1 MSRAI
6 SGRRQT
12 SLAGGEGTAGRLF
25 QLCVLA
31 GALFFA
37 DFSHAQPS
45 GTTFDPNLGGSL
57 IGAPSSDPY
66 QMVAP
71 AVGSPSSAVLPAAG
85 GLFAGRPAVDSRSPG
100 GSDPY
105 AIGPTTVAQAVSP
118 AAAQLNAPLLNGP
131 LLNGPLFQGGPIDNS
146 LRQWDPLLPGFQNRI
161 DSRLFLRAE
170 SLLWDVS
177 GMDAPPLVTT
187 SPDGTG
193 QDIAAT
199 LGQAGTSVAFGGKTL
214 NDGST
219 GGFLIGGGLWISPE
233 RNFAIETEYFQLSE
247 FDDGYNGS
255 SDGAVILGR
264 PYFDVTQGGEAA
276 ELIAYPGLVSGDVG
290 VRTESNLRSFL
301 IDGRVSLCPTHG
313 ACCQQCGLR
322 DRTDWIIG
330 YRNIRLR
337 DSLSIV
343 ENRRRELSNDPR
355 MFASSDQFQTTNQF
369 NGLQLGIV
377 HRMLLQRAWLET
389 SMRVALGNTEQTLRV
404 AGSTTIED
412 QGTSA
417 TYDAGLLA
425 QHTNSGTRSR
435 DEFALVPELGVRL
448 GIRLTDRLHANI
460 GYSVLYLPNVIRA
473 SEQIDRDLNPGLV
486 PPGTDPLAG
495 ALRPRVLWVQSD
507 YLAHGL
513 HLGGELNF

>member
-1 MSRAI
+1 MLHVSRANA
-6 SGRRQT
+6 SRRLT
-12 SLAGGEGTAGRLF
+12 SLAGGKVTAGRLF
-25 QLCVLA
+25 RLCLLA
-31 GALFFA
+31 AALISA

-45 GTTFDPNLGGSL
+45 GAIYNPNPDGSVF
-57 IGAPSSDPY
+57 GTHSSDPY

-71 AVGSPSSAVLPAAG
+71 TAGNASSAVLPAGG
-85 GLFAGRPAVDSRSPG
+85 GLFAG
-100 GSDPY
+100 
-105 AIGPTTVAQAVSP
+105 SP
-118 AAAQLNAPLLNGP
+118 AMA
-131 LLNGPLFQGGPIDNS
+131 S
-146 LRQWDPLLPGFQNRI
+146 LRQWDPLLPRFQNRI
-161 DSRLFLRAE
+161 NSRLFLRAE
-170 SLLWDVS
+170 YLLWDVS

-199 LGQAGTSVAFGGKTL
+199 LGEAGTSVAFGGKTL

-219 GGFLIGGGLWISPE
+219 GGFLIGGGLWISPAQ
-233 RNFAIETEYFQLSE
+233 NFAIETEYFQLAE
-247 FDDGYNGS
+247 LDDGYSGS

-264 PYFDVTQGGEAA
+264 PYFDLTDGEETA
-276 ELIAYPGLVSGDVG
+276 ELLAYPGLVSGDIR
-290 VRTESNLRSFL
+290 VRSESNLRSFL

-313 ACCQQCGLR
+313 AGCQQCELH

-337 DSLSIV
+337 DSLSIA
-343 ENRRRELSNDPR
+343 ENRRSELTNDPR
-355 MFASSDQFQTTNQF
+355 TFASSDQFQTTNQF

-404 AGSTTIED
+404 SGSTTIDD
-412 QGTSA
+412 QGTSQ
-417 TYDAGLLA
+417 TYDGGLLA
-425 QHTNSGTRSR
+425 QRTNSGTRSR
-435 DEFALVPELGVRL
+435 DEFSLVPELGVRL

-486 PPGTDPLAG
+486 PPGMDPLAG
-495 ALRPRVLWVQSD
+495 ALRPRVLWVQTD

-513 HLGGELNF
+513 HLGAELNF

>member
-1 MSRAI
+1 MLHVSRAI
-6 SGRRQT
+6 AGRRLT
-12 SLAGGEGTAGRLF
+12 RSAGGKATAGRLF
-25 QLCVLA
+25 QLCLLA
-31 GALFFA
+31 GALISA
-37 DFSHAQPS
+37 DSSHAQRP
-45 GTTFDPNLGGSL
+45 GAIFNPNLDGSRF
-57 IGAPSSDPY
+57 GTHSSDPY

-71 AVGSPSSAVLPAAG
+71 TAGNPSSAVLPAGG
-85 GLFAGRPAVDSRSPG
+85 GLFAG
-100 GSDPY
+100 
-105 AIGPTTVAQAVSP
+105 SP
-118 AAAQLNAPLLNGP
+118 AG
-131 LLNGPLFQGGPIDNS
+131 DS
-146 LRQWDPLLPGFQNRI
+146 LRQWDPLLPRFQNRI
-161 DSRLFLRAE
+161 ASRLFLRAE
-170 SLLWDVS
+170 YLLWDVS

-199 LGQAGTSVAFGGKTL
+199 LGEAGTSVAFGGKTL

-219 GGFLIGGGLWISPE
+219 GGFLIGGGLWISPQ
-233 RNFAIETEYFQLSE
+233 RTFAIETEYFQLSE
-247 FDDGYNGS
+247 LDHRYNGS
-255 SDGAVILGR
+255 SDGSVILGR
-264 PYFDVTQGGEAA
+264 PYFDITDGDETA
-276 ELIAYPGLVSGDVG
+276 ELIAYPGLVSGDSR

-343 ENRRRELSNDPR
+343 ENRRSEVSSDPQA
-355 MFASSDQFQTTNQF
+355 FASSDRFQTTNQF

-404 AGSTTIED
+404 SGSTTIDD
-412 QGTSA
+412 QGTSQ
-417 TYDAGLLA
+417 TYDGGLLA
-425 QHTNSGTRSR
+425 QRTNSGTRSR
-435 DEFALVPELGVRL
+435 DEFSLVPELGVRL

-460 GYSVLYLPNVIRA
+460 GYSVLYLPSVIRA

-486 PPGTDPLAG
+486 PPGMDPLAG
-495 ALRPRVLWVQSD
+495 ALRPRVQWIQSD